1 MQARVVPGQDFLL
14 SKIQLEDWK
23 KLILFAC
30 ICALRN
36 NDGDDG
42 AYPVFWGVTF
52 GETHDRNEHLSLDVE
67 KQDLWA

>member
-14 SKIQLEDWK
+14 NKIQLEDWK

-30 ICALRN
+30 IRVLRN

-42 AYPVFWGVTF
+42 AYTVFW
-52 GETHDRNEHLSLDVE
+52 
-67 KQDLWA
+67 